1 MPPLAGV
8 LLLIFVT
15 LIWGTTFAVVKES
28 LASIPVPLF
37 LALRF
42 SVAALLLVWVRPS
55 RKVLLPGVILGVLAF
70 VGFATQTLGLSLTGA
85 SKAAFITGLSVILTP
100 LLGALWFRQRL
111 PPRVFAAAALALVG
125 LGLLSLSGAGG
136 VNRGDL
142 WVLACAFAYA
152 FYILYLG
159 EVAGKH
165 SVLALTSVQLV
176 TMAVLAWLWALP
188 TASALPAVTPAV
200 WGAIIYL
207 AVMATVVTTLLQ
219 TLGQRVVPAHT
230 SALIFVLEPVFAA
243 VFAYLLLGES
253 LGLSGWIGGAL
264 VAIAMLVSEVRRP
277 KAISPHPTPPNME
290 EGQKE
295 PGVKDENLGIK
306 GKRSS

>member
-1 MPPLAGV
+1 MSPLAGA
-8 LLLIFVT
+8 LLLVFVT

-28 LASIPVPLF
+28 LASVPVPLF

-55 RKVLLPGVILGVLAF
+55 RKVLVPGMVLGALAF
-70 VGFATQTLGLSLTGA
+70 IGFATQTLGLNLTGA

-100 LLGALWFRQRL
+100 LLGALWFGKRL
-111 PPRVFAAAALALVG
+111 PLRVFAAAALALVG
-125 LGLLSLSGAGG
+125 LGLLSLGSAGG
-136 VNRGDL
+136 INRGDL
-142 WVLACAFAYA
+142 WVLACAVAYA
-152 FYILYLG
+152 FYILYLS

-165 SVLALTSVQLV
+165 TVLALTSVQLV

-188 TASALPAVTPAV
+188 TISALPTVTPAV
-200 WGAIIYL
+200 WGAILYL
-207 AVMATVVTTLLQ
+207 AVAATVVTTLLQ

-264 VAIAMLVSEVRRP
+264 VVAAMLVSEFRRP
-277 KAISPHPTPPNME
+277 KAISPHPTPPNRTARAE
-290 EGQKE
+290 DL
-295 PGVKDENLGIK
+295 PGD
-306 GKRSS
+306 